1 MNSKQQKSGSVT
13 APPEGAESSERDYRR
28 LLAFLKLASGFNL
41 AIARCNV
48 PSKRQKLIQRATE
61 DASSNGI
68 RVLKIDIA
76 KTFNGDLISAVK
88 SQCPAMEDKTRWA
101 LMITGIDDLIYKSKN
116 AEKTAEMSRPPFV
129 AQLNYDRE
137 RIAGELPFP
146 FVLWLET
153 EAWSLLLR
161 EAPDLSRWVSARFD
175 FGVRKSDEPFIERL
189 VDKRDYVLGRPPEET
204 GLELADVKGLL
215 DELKLQKSANDPQIR
230 SRKLGLLLA
239 LADRYVWTSRPAEAL
254 SPLHEAME
262 LAMELHD
269 HRAEA
274 NALGNLGN
282 AYADLGETRNAIEF
296 YEKAL
301 AIDREIGDRRGEGNA
316 LRNLGNAY
324 YQLGETR
331 KAIEFYEKALAID
344 REIGD
349 RRGEGNDLG
358 NLGIAYADLGET
370 RKAIEFYEQALA
382 IELEIGDR
390 RGEGNG
396 FGNLGNAYAALGET
410 RKAIEFY
417 EQHLVIAREI
427 GDRRG
432 EGNALG
438 NLGSAYADLG
448 ETRKAIEFYEQHLV
462 IARKIGD
469 RHGEAS
475 SLFNASLAFHELGD
489 TQKAI
494 AWARDALRIYTEIES
509 PHAEKTRRQLRE
521 WGSTNL

>member
-301 AIDREIGDRRGEGNA
+301 AIDREIGDRRGEGN
-316 LRNLGNAY
+316 
-324 YQLGETR
+324 
-331 KAIEFYEKALAID
+331 
-344 REIGD
+344 
-349 RRGEGNDLG
+349 DLG